1 LEIVDLTKENVSLA
15 LCADYGGY
23 FEGGREER
31 KKFLLWKLKDGKVR
45 GKIAVEDEERLGW
58 IDYYPTEDGWF
69 RIECIDVDLDK
80 RSRGVGRALMNACLK
95 DCKDSKGV
103 LVGATV
109 WEHMPKGFFKKFGF
123 VDATP
128 EANISVMA
136 LRFGEEDV
144 PAPQE
149 RRRFTPRLE
158 VGKLVID
165 MFDDGQCPPSYVT
178 RQLVKE
184 AARDFANKINIRE
197 HDMRDEAEIKRFSGI
212 GGIFLDGESAFFGYP
227 GKEYHGKIGEIR
239 EALRKRLEAKSIL

>member
-1 LEIVDLTKENVSLA
+1 MTKEKVSLA

-45 GKIAVEDEERLGW
+45 GKIAVENEERLGW
-58 IDYYPTEDGWF
+58 IDYYPMEDGWF
-69 RIECIDVDLDK
+69 RIACIDVDVDK
-80 RSRGVGRALMNACLK
+80 RGQGVGRSLMNGCLE
-95 DCKDSKGV
+95 DCRGSNGV

-165 MFDDGQCPPSYVT
+165 MFDDGQCPVSYVT

-184 AARDFANKINIRE
+184 AARDFADKIVIKE
-197 HDMRDEAEIKRFSGI
+197 HDMKDEAEIKRFSGI
-212 GGIFLDGESAFFGYP
+212 GGIFLDGEGAFFGYP
-227 GKEYHGKIGEIR
+227 DKEYHGMIEEIR
-239 EALRKRLEAKSIL
+239 EVLRKRLEAKSIL